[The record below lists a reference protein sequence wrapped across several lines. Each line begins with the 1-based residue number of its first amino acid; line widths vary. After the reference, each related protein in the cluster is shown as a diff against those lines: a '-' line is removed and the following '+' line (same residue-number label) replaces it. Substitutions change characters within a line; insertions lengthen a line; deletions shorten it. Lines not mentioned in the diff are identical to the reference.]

1 MSRARQPIGLA
12 LLICGCLGSLAAE
25 ADGVH
30 IAAVGVQSSVSG
42 TVNGQPFEQYSLD
55 LRLSLPWAWSLP
67 FGLSAAPEVE
77 LTGSYLRLQ
86 GDSAGAAFAG
96 AVVSLTKKL
105 MPQVSLFAEVGTG
118 PTLISNHQFG
128 TLDLGGPLQFTHH
141 LSVGLRA
148 ANVVLALRFQHMS
161 NAHIYAENPG
171 ADVRLIELD
180 YRF

>member
-1 MSRARQPIGLA
+1 MSRARQPIRFA
-12 LLICGCLGSLAAE
+12 LLICGCLGSLTAE
-25 ADGVH
+25 ADGTH

-55 LRLSLPWAWSLP
+55 LRLSLPWAWNLP

-96 AVVSLTKKL
+96 AAVSLTKKL
-105 MPQVSLFAEVGTG
+105 MPQVSLFAEV
-118 PTLISNHQFG
+118 G

-171 ADVRLIELD
+171 ADVRLLELD